1 MRFALLHILYL
12 SNLSTCTFALS
23 VFQYEQRAANLNI
36 CLRLV
41 LKACL
46 NSGTLSQFRN
56 LVPIQEPCPNS
67 GTLSQFR
74 KFVQNSETRTLPV
87 RLMNSTTKPSLPF
100 KKRLQFIP
108 FPSYL
113 PFHHP
118 PSSPLISYI
127 NKYFFLIYKKFNL
140 LFP

>member
-1 MRFALLHILYL
+1 MISL
-12 SNLSTCTFALS
+12 SQFRNFVPIQKPCPKIRNL
-23 VFQYEQRAANLNI
+23 VPNWIIIPIQEP
-36 CLRLV
+36 
-41 LKACL
+41 CL

-67 GTLSQFR
+67 GTMFQFR
-74 KFVQNSETRTLPV
+74 NLVQNGIIVPIQEPCPNLGN
-87 RLMNSTTKPSLPF
+87 LFKIQNSTTKPSLPF

-127 NKYFFLIYKKFNL
+127 NKYFFLINKKFY
-140 LFP
+140 